1 MTVHVRPAKK
11 DRFNS
16 PLWRDKGLAA
26 LALQDMLALTEQVG
40 RLVAPSAL
48 GGQRIAGRAGKT
60 VNIMEVCGTH
70 TMAIASSGMRRL
82 FPAGLKMLSGPGCP
96 VCVTSQ
102 GDIDRVLA
110 LAAMPEVTLATFGD
124 MLKIK
129 GSLGFDLNRM
139 RENGSDIRVVYSP
152 LDALAYARSNPLRQV
167 VFVGVG
173 FETTAPLVA
182 ASVLRARE
190 GKIAN
195 FSVIALF
202 KLVPPAL
209 KLLLSD
215 PENNI
220 SGFLLPGH
228 VSAIIGVRPYQFV
241 AREYNVP
248 CVVTGF
254 EPLDILTG
262 INMLLRQMVRG
273 RAEVEDEYSRVV
285 KKIGN
290 PTALRLM
297 AKVFSPAD
305 ASWRAIGMVK
315 KSGLVLSPEFS
326 SFDAMRRFKIVCKE
340 APEPR
345 GCLCGAILMGKARPP
360 DCRLFAKSCTPSS
373 AVGPCMVSSEGA
385 CAAWFKYEH

>member
-1 MTVHVRPAKK
+1 MLLKPSSFLKKYMTVQVSPAKK
-11 DRFNS
+11 DYFSS
-16 PLWRDKGLAA
+16 PLWRDKSLAA
-26 LALQDMLALTEQVG
+26 RALEDMLALT
-40 RLVAPSAL
+40 
-48 GGQRIAGRAGKT
+48 GQILSRTGKT

-110 LAAMPEVTLATFGD
+110 LAAIPEVTLATFGD
-124 MLKIK
+124 MLHVK
-129 GSLGFDLNRM
+129 GSLGFDLNRR

-152 LDALAYARSNPLRQV
+152 LDALSYARANPSRQV

-173 FETTAPLVA
+173 FETTAPLIA
-182 ASVLRARE
+182 ASVLRARAE
-190 GKIAN
+190 KIEN

-215 PENNI
+215 PKNDI

-241 AREYNVP
+241 ARKHNVP

-262 INMLLRQMVRG
+262 INMLLRQIVRG
-273 RAEVEDEYSRVV
+273 RAAVEDEYSRAVQ
-285 KKIGN
+285 KTGN

-297 AKVFSPAD
+297 AKVFRPAD
-305 ASWRAIGMVK
+305 ASWRAIGTVK
-315 KSGLVLSPEFS
+315 KSGLNFSPEFS
-326 SFDAMRRFKIVCKE
+326 RFGALRRFKIVYKE

-345 GCLCGAILMGKARPP
+345 GCLCGAILMGKAQPP
-360 DCRLFAKSCTPSS
+360 DCRLFAKSCSPSS

-385 CAAWFKYEH
+385 CSAWFKYGG